1 MPEHEVIAP
10 TERLD
15 RLIREVRGEKVMLD
29 SDLARVYGVSTKAL
43 NQAVKRNAN
52 RFPADFAFRLAGTE
66 WDALRSQSVTSKGRG
81 GRRHRPY
88 AFTEHGALMAANV
101 LSSAR
106 AAQMSVYVVRA
117 FLAMRRALADNRQ
130 LASRLAALEKDL
142 KERLDVHES
151 AIVTILQR
159 VMEILDPPPRPEPP
173 RRQIGFTVKERIARY
188 GVCPTLRQRACSRES
203 R

>member
-1 MPEHEVIAP
+1 MPEHEVIVP

-15 RLIREVRGEKVMLD
+15 RLIHEVRGEKVMLD

-52 RFPADFAFRLAGTE
+52 RFPADFAFRLSGTE

-88 AFTEHGALMAANV
+88 AFTEHGALMAGNV
-101 LSSAR
+101 LSSTR

-130 LASRLAALEKDL
+130 LANKLATLEKDL
-142 KERLDVHES
+142 KERLNVHES
-151 AIVTILQR
+151 AIVAVLQR

-173 RRQIGFTVKERIARY
+173 RRQIGFSVKERTARY
-188 GVCPTLRQRACSRES
+188 GASTTLRQPAR
-203 R
+203 